1 MLRTNKSPGTVVG
14 ANVKLQGTLRDT
26 QDIIIYGQVEG
37 EVISDETVTVEENA
51 SIKGPVNAQ
60 VVLLSG
66 TIKGALD
73 AKEKLEIHPTG
84 RLSGSV
90 NTANLIIHSGAIF
103 NGKSVMTEKES
114 RKTSPAKETLESEIK
129 AKEAFADLDVELE

>member
-1 MLRTNKSPGTVVG
+1 MLKTNKGPGTVVG

-37 EVISDETVTVEENA
+37 EVISDETVTVEQDA
-51 SIKGPVNAQ
+51 AIKGPVSAKT
-60 VVLLSG
+60 VLLSG
-66 TIKGALD
+66 TIKGAVD

-90 NTANLIIHSGAIF
+90 NTANLIVHSGAVF
-103 NGKSVMTEKES
+103 NGKSVMAEKEG
-114 RKTSPAKETLESEIK
+114 RKTAPMAKDELPELKTKET
-129 AKEAFADLDVELE
+129 FADLDVELE